1 MKIKFIIL
9 CLLSLFL
16 SCNNQEKAQKENGV
30 ENKSPAHN
38 SRNSVDWNGTYRG
51 IVPCADCEG
60 IKTEVVLHRD
70 GTYEINQKY
79 IGEQD
84 SIFNETGKFEWNEA
98 GSKITLLNEEDA
110 KKRQFQVGE
119 NKLIMLDADG
129 EQIKSE
135 LSKYYVLEKS
145 SFDQEITEKYWKL
158 IELDGKKIPTP
169 ENGRTEPHFILKA
182 NEDRVSG
189 NGGCN
194 VLMGNYKLEDNNKIK
209 FSQMATTMMACQEV
223 EYEHEFLRVFEEA
236 ELYNVKKDTLVLKTT
251 DMAPLATFTAVYLY

>member
-1 MKIKFIIL
+1 
-9 CLLSLFL
+9 
-16 SCNNQEKAQKENGV
+16 
-30 ENKSPAHN
+30 
-38 SRNSVDWNGTYRG
+38 
-51 IVPCADCEG
+51 
-60 IKTEVVLHRD
+60 
-70 GTYEINQKY
+70 
-79 IGEQD
+79 
-84 SIFNETGKFEWNEA
+84 
-98 GSKITLLNEEDA
+98 
-110 KKRQFQVGE
+110 
-119 NKLIMLDADG
+119 ADG

-194 VLMGNYKLEDNNKIK
+194 VLMGNYKLEDNNMIK

-251 DMAPLATFTAVYLY
+251 DMEPLATFTAVYLY